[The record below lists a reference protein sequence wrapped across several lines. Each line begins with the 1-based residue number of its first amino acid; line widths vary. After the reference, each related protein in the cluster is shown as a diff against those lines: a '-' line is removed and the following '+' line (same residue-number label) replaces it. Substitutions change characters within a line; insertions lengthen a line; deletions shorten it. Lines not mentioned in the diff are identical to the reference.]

1 MWLTPS
7 LHRTLKMKF
16 LPKLFLILLFVVS
29 YGYAQDGTTVFV
41 TGEAKDVK
49 KEKTPLFGEAGAFSN
64 FSISVPLRGNDS
76 DYDPEED
83 ISWFAPDGI
92 SFHGGFGVHSTETIA
107 FSINTGIDGMI
118 SKKLVAA
125 PVYGSLLFNPKVGDE
140 TTLIIQ
146 AGIGWGFALGRGD
159 LSGLYQKYRLGLA
172 NGDNMG
178 IFIEANI
185 YGFQLYDAKEVSSL
199 NLGVCLFNF
208 D

>member
-1 MWLTPS
+1 MKLRPQ
-7 LHRTLKMKF
+7 HRLC
-16 LPKLFLILLFVVS
+16 LLLLLVVS
-29 YGYAQDGTTVFV
+29 CVYAQDGTTVFV
-41 TGEAKDVK
+41 TGEIKKEK
-49 KEKTPLFGEAGAFSN
+49 KEKTPFFGEAGAFSN

-76 DYDPEED
+76 DYEPEED

-92 SFHGGFGVHSTETIA
+92 SLHGGFGVHSTETIA

-140 TTLIIQ
+140 TTLTLQ
-146 AGIGWGFALGRGD
+146 AGVGWGFALGRGD
-159 LSGLYQKYRLGLA
+159 LSGLYQKYRLGFA

-185 YGFQLYDAKEVSSL
+185 YNFELYNATQVGSL
-199 NLGVCLFNF
+199 NLGICLFNF
-208 D
+208 E